1 MRTGRI
7 IITEQDGTEI
17 LAGKG
22 ELPWTDAKALAE
34 KIISNPPKG
43 AVAMTLQAS
52 DAAAKTYKLSAKPAT
67 PPSKANK

>member
-7 IITEQDGTEI
+7 ILTEQDGAEI

-34 KIISNPPKG
+34 KIIANPPKG

-52 DAAAKTYKLSAKPAT
+52 DAAAKTYKLASKPAAQPT
-67 PPSKANK
+67 KASK